1 MQEMS
6 DIQLEADD
14 VTEILNTYCRLE
26 ALGRDGMSLNVF
38 ARDFCLTKS
47 VFGQIFFFCPH
58 RESETPTL

>member
-26 ALGRDGMSLNVF
+26 ALGRDGMSLNIF
-38 ARDFCLTKS
+38 PRDFCLTKT
-47 VFGQIFFFCPH
+47 VLGLIFFFCPH
-58 RESETPTL
+58 RLSETLTL

>member
-14 VTEILNTYCRLE
+14 VTEILNAYCRLE

-38 ARDFCLTKS
+38 LGLLSRKTCENDWFVWKNL
-47 VFGQIFFFCPH
+47 FFCPH
-58 RESETPTL
+58 

>member
-6 DIQLEADD
+6 DIQLDADD

-38 ARDFCLTKS
+38 PRTFVSQK
-47 VFGQIFFFCPH
+47 G
-58 RESETPTL
+58 

>member
-26 ALGRDGMSLNVF
+26 AVGRDGMSLCVF
-38 ARDFCLTKS
+38 PGDFCLAKRVKMTEVCLAKS
-47 VFGQIFFFCPH
+47 LFLSVS
-58 RESETPTL
+58 RK

>member
-26 ALGRDGMSLNVF
+26 ALGRDGMFLNVF
-38 ARDFCLTKS
+38 PRTFVS
-47 VFGQIFFFCPH
+47 QNV
-58 RESETPTL
+58 

>member
-6 DIQLEADD
+6 DIQQEADD

-38 ARDFCLTKS
+38 PRDFRLAK
-47 VFGQIFFFCPH
+47 G
-58 RESETPTL
+58 RK